1 MIKYL
6 VQEIR
11 DLNESIDHFYKELLE
26 KKYQFIILKNSNKY
40 YCLTKEK
47 SLLEINDIDEFI
59 TNARDDKYYHTIKEN
74 ICEINFKDLERYYSY
89 IDLFK
94 DKLSNKIYG
103 ERYLFG
109 TVAIKS
115 NKGFITTTRGK
126 ENLNDYAYV
135 NYVDHINNIVSVKNK
150 KASLN
155 APLLATLFE
164 NENVEIIVHI
174 NHEYDDTLQYFD
186 YSFPGTIKDSKRDNT
201 KSFNIKN
208 HGVFYL
214 FNKKGDLIK

>member
-6 VQEIR
+6 VKEIR

-26 KKYQFIILKNSNKY
+26 KKYQFIILKNNNKY
-40 YCLTKEK
+40 YCLTKEQ
-47 SLLEINDIDEFI
+47 SLLEINNIDTFI

-74 ICEINFKDLERYYSY
+74 ICEINFKDLEKYYSY

-126 ENLNDYAYV
+126 ENLSDYAYV

>member
-6 VQEIR
+6 VKEIR

-26 KKYQFIILKNSNKY
+26 KKYQFIILKNNNKY
-40 YCLTKEK
+40 YCLTKEQ
-47 SLLEINDIDEFI
+47 SLLEINNIDTFI

-109 TVAIKS
+109 TIAIKS

-135 NYVDHINNIVSVKNK
+135 NYVDHTNNIVSVKDK